1 MPEALVE
8 NLIQYWPI
16 YASILLVVGVLL
28 AVLISFIVS
37 NRHYEDYLKQIDEQ
51 TNSVRV
57 FIIDIP
63 NNQVKYFNA
72 TTLSKVRYMTTS
84 EFYSQF
90 PMSQQK
96 RVINWIYAVMEANSQ
111 APDIFEVDIQVTRNK
126 KQYFSLLQVDSVDR
140 KKQVLHLQ
148 SYLLKYMMPLK
159 LSNDNHGLSTVK
171 DFTAAL
177 ASSGRRK
184 GVTACFRFSYRK
196 IQDKDKEIDS
206 LIFNQ
211 LKNALAPFIDSKH
224 LLIQC
229 SMNELVLTDLKINER
244 AKSIYFVRSALN
256 AINRFLALNGY
267 NSLIDVR
274 VGAVEHRFFT
284 GDAAGILEQARKT
297 AQIAFDEKDQ
307 ILWHQK
313 GRESLNPLNDASYRT
328 EVERIINEKKLSYYF
343 RPIYGVREKKTVGY
357 FTKAQPRDTYFDSIE
372 ELKDYASRTDDAQD
386 LFSTI
391 ARNTIPI
398 FVNERLD
405 EDSVLFFPVRTEE
418 RGYMLLTFAKLA
430 KAKQAHLVFLFS
442 ESDIKTHFD
451 AGNPDAIIDDMRSIK
466 AKGYQVGLF
475 LNEGELTLPPVVY
488 TAYDYF
494 VCSFAFAGSA
504 NEMDTLVRSQLHA
517 LVEKLLKY
525 DKPIIAT
532 DIEGWASIELLVRS
546 GLNLISAE
554 SFAPYDQMILPL
566 PAKSVRRVTD
576 MKK

>member
-1 MPEALVE
+1 MYVDVVE
-8 NLIQYWPI
+8 NLLEYWPL
-16 YASILLVVGVLL
+16 YGGLLLLLVLL
-28 AVLISFIVS
+28 IVLIITFSIS
-37 NRHYEDYLKQIDEQ
+37 NKRYDDYLKQIDEQ

-57 FIIDIP
+57 FIIDLP
-63 NNQVKYFNA
+63 NNSVKFFNA
-72 TTLSKVRYMTTS
+72 STLSKVTYMTTG

-90 PMSQQK
+90 PLSQQK
-96 RVINWIYAVMEANSQ
+96 KVIQWINAVLDSSSQ
-111 APDIFEVDIQVTRNK
+111 APDIFEADVQVSRNR

-140 KKQVLHLQ
+140 KKQILHLQ
-148 SYLLKYMMPLK
+148 SYLLKYMAPAR
-159 LSNDNHGLSTVK
+159 LSNGTHGLSTVK
-171 DFTAAL
+171 EFSAAL
-177 ASSGRRK
+177 SSSGKRK
-184 GVTACFRFSYRK
+184 GVSACFRFSYRK
-196 IQDKDKEIDS
+196 IQDKDKEIEP

-224 LLIQC
+224 FLIQC
-229 SMNELVLTDLKINER
+229 SMNELVLSDLKINER
-244 AKSIYFVRSALN
+244 AKSLFFVRSALN

-274 VGAVEHRFFT
+274 VGAVEHRFFS
-284 GDAAGILEQARKT
+284 GDSNGIIDQARKT
-297 AQIAFDEKDQ
+297 AQIAFDDKEQ
-307 ILWHQK
+307 ILWYQK

-328 EVERIINEKKLSYYF
+328 EVERIINEKKLSYFF
-343 RPIYGVREKKTVGY
+343 RPIYSVKEKRTIGY
-357 FTKAQPRDTYFDSIE
+357 FTKAKPKDTYFDSIE
-372 ELKDYASRTDDAQD
+372 ELKDYASRTDDASD

-405 EDSVLFFPVRTEE
+405 ENALLFFPVRTEE

-430 KAKQAHLVFLFS
+430 RAKQAHVVFLFD
-442 ESDIKTHFD
+442 ENDVKTHFD
-451 AGNPDAIIDDMRSIK
+451 AANPDNIIDDMRSIK
-466 AKGYQVGLF
+466 AKGYEVGLYF
-475 LNEGELTLPPVVY
+475 SGGELALPPVVY

-546 GLNLISAE
+546 GLDLISAE
-554 SFAPYDQMILPL
+554 SFSPYDQMILPL
-566 PAKSVRRVTD
+566 PAKSVKRIND